1 MLAFEWTPWWETA
14 AVWLEAVGTL
24 LAFGVAFALLRK
36 EQKAR
41 REYEGDRRRAQA
53 RLVAAWTTTPS
64 TLGSRPDSP
73 ATFELITRN
82 GSDEPVYAVLV
93 SLLWTVLNL
102 GYSGMVVA
110 GGVAFEVTYTVLGPQ
125 SEERVT
131 HSEAQTPAGLVR
143 VEFTDSQGYRWRR
156 GPRGD
161 LELVDSPPATRRR
174 SVKDRLDAF
183 AKGQVEE
190 LDS

>member
-1 MLAFEWTPWWETA
+1 
-14 AVWLEAVGTL
+14 VGTL
-24 LAFGVAFALLRK
+24 AAFAVALRLLAK
-36 EQKAR
+36 ELETR
-41 REYEGDRRRAQA
+41 REALEDRRRAQA

-64 TLGSRPDSP
+64 TSGSLPDQPSR
-73 ATFELITRN
+73 FELVTRN

-93 SLLWTVLNL
+93 SLLWTVVNL
-102 GYSGMVVA
+102 GYSGMVVSGA
-110 GGVAFEVTYTVLGPQ
+110 VASEATYTVLGPQ

-131 HSEAQTPAGLVR
+131 HSEAFTPAGLVR